1 MHYFSLTGHLDFI
14 TVPTQSRSKGP
25 FQGLFYLS
33 NINIF
38 YERDSKHKKNT
49 ICSRPTTGHF
59 KSNPFVT
66 SQVGSFL
73 HKRLWGHYH
82 L

>member
-49 ICSRPTTGHF
+49 TSR
-59 KSNPFVT
+59 FV
-66 SQVGSFL
+66 VGLLQAIS
-73 HKRLWGHYH
+73 KATRL
-82 L
+82 